1 MYFARNCFT
10 DTRLVPEVGIIVGHV
25 FWLSPSTGII
35 HRYKKLRHFLPRIIF
50 DTTVNL
56 EVNKG
61 LRLLNNILALAAAES
76 FRGRR
81 IFASI
86 AAYSSLNSAPTSFSF
101 CSLSFLPRTS
111 FHFRYLAFESLSYKN

>member
-1 MYFARNCFT
+1 M
-10 DTRLVPEVGIIVGHV
+10 PEVGIIAGRV

-61 LRLLNNILALAAAES
+61 LRRLNNIFALAAAES

-81 IFASI
+81 IPASI
-86 AAYSSLNSAPTSFSF
+86 AA
-101 CSLSFLPRTS
+101 
-111 FHFRYLAFESLSYKN
+111 